1 MIPVLYEAKETNFR
15 TFGLG
20 EIADAYEV
28 RVTRE
33 RNGNYSLYIKY
44 PLDGVFA
51 SVFKEEM
58 KIKSDAGRRTKWQ
71 TFEINRVLRNSK
83 DHIEIFA
90 RHISMR
96 TQDIAL
102 KPFVNGASVGAE
114 SALEIWKENLVG
126 DDKFDVKSDILTL
139 GSFNWEVDKIG
150 NARGA
155 LGGVAGSILDVY
167 GGEYEF
173 DNRTIIL
180 HKQMGRKAPTVLEYG
195 RNIVSVEEERL
206 LDGNYTSIYPYV
218 RYTPQPKPQEEA
230 PDKPHVGE
238 QEQLE
243 EQLVTLPEF
252 ILDGQYLDLYAQ
264 RRIQMVDLSSHFND
278 DKGKKEPTAEEIRK
292 LAQKY
297 LKDNNVGAPKV
308 SIEVDYIDLSQTLD
322 YQDFR
327 VMEEVELCDIV
338 PLYYPKFGITTE
350 SEKVV
355 EIVYDVYTD
364 SNHTIKL
371 GTIGQSISKSL
382 TGGVSERINALENNQ
397 KVIVN
402 NQKQFELN
410 LPKYLLDING
420 NKVWYEKP
428 DDNIEHKIGD
438 YWFEKNG
445 KYQRTWI
452 WDGNQW
458 VKVLDTED
466 LNPNQRAFD
475 AAIAELEKAKK
486 AQEEINQRTDKELE
500 EFRETLKNLALPEEA
515 IKKITE
521 AIKVDDIPSIKQSFD
536 DLKNKINETVDDI
549 PSIKQSF
556 DDLKNKVSET
566 SETARLN
573 AEIIGT
579 DGKTRYNKNLL
590 VGDPNRTKTYDE
602 DFIEVEANDGG
613 FKRGETY
620 TISFSQTCE
629 LLKKVAITL
638 TQANNKGIKLTLT
651 PTKAKMDAQTFEV
664 TKDKQSIEV
673 YPLSYSATLS
683 GDWYKSKQVDL
694 NASEAQNLALEM
706 SYKEVADAKGATI
719 IAKQSDKPKIILDG
733 RRDR

>member
-1 MIPVLYEAKETNFR
+1 MIPVLYEAKETQFR
-15 TFGLG
+15 TLGLG

-28 RVTRE
+28 KVTRE

-44 PLDGVFA
+44 PLDGIFA
-51 SVFKEEM
+51 STFKEEM

-102 KPFVNGASVGAE
+102 KPFVNGASVVAE

-126 DDKFDVKSDILTL
+126 DDTFDVKSDILTL
-139 GSFNWEVDKIG
+139 GSFNWEVDKVG

-173 DNRTIIL
+173 DNRTIVL

-218 RYTPQPKPQEEA
+218 RYTPQAKQEA
-230 PDKPHVGE
+230 GDQQP
-238 QEQLE
+238 E

-252 ILDGQYLDLYAQ
+252 ILDGQYLNLYAQ

-278 DKGKKEPTAEEIRK
+278 DKGKKEPTVEEIRK

-397 KVIVN
+397 KVITN

-410 LPKYLLDING
+410 LPKYLNDING
-420 NKVWYEKP
+420 NRVWYEKP

-475 AAIAELEKAKK
+475 EAMAEIEKAKK
-486 AQEEINQRTDKELE
+486 AQEEINQRNDKELE

-521 AIKVDDIPSIKQSFD
+521 AIK
-536 DLKNKINETVDDI
+536 VDDI

-590 VGDPNRTKTYDE
+590 VGEPNRTKNYDQ
-602 DFIEVEANDGG
+602 DYIEVEANDGG

-638 TQANNKGIKLTLT
+638 TQTNNKGVKLVLT
-651 PTKAKMDAQTFEV
+651 PTKAKMESQTFDL
-664 TKDKQSIEV
+664 TNDKEIINV
-673 YPLSYSATLS
+673 YPFSYTAVLT
-683 GDWYKSKQVDL
+683 GPWYKSKQIDL
-694 NASEAQNLALEM
+694 NASDTQHLALGM
-706 SYKEVADAKGATI
+706 AYKEVVDSNNADLVLDWAENPDI
-719 IAKQSDKPKIILDG
+719 IFDG
-733 RRDR
+733 NGGS

>member
-1 MIPVLYEAKETNFR
+1 MIPVLYEAKETKFR

-51 SVFKEEM
+51 SVFKEEL

-102 KPFVNGASVGAE
+102 KPFVSGSSIDAE
-114 SALEIWKENLVG
+114 SALEVWRDNLVG
-126 DDKFDVKSDILTL
+126 DDTFDVKSDILTL

-230 PDKPHVGE
+230 SGKPHIGE
-238 QEQLE
+238 QEQPE

-278 DKGKKEPTAEEIRK
+278 DKKEPTVEEIRK

-297 LKDNNVGAPKV
+297 LKDNNVGAPKI

-350 SEKVV
+350 TEKVV

-382 TGGVSERINALENNQ
+382 TGGVTQRIETLENNQ
-397 KVIVN
+397 KVITN
-402 NQKQFELN
+402 NQQQFELN
-410 LPKYLLDING
+410 LPKYLNDLNG
-420 NKVWYEKP
+420 TKIWYEKP
-428 DDNIEHKIGD
+428 DDNVEHKIGD
-438 YWFEKNG
+438 FWFEKNG
-445 KYQRTWI
+445 KYQRTWV

-458 VKVLDTED
+458 VKIIDTED

-475 AAIAELEKAKK
+475 EAMAEIEKLK
-486 AQEEINQRTDKELE
+486 QHQRELDERNQKELE
-500 EFRETLKNLALPEEA
+500 EFRETLKNLSLPEEA

-521 AIKVDDIPSIKQSFD
+521 AIK
-536 DLKNKINETVDDI
+536 VDDI

-590 VGDPNRTKTYDE
+590 VGDPNRVKKIDE

-613 FKRGETY
+613 FRRGETY

-638 TQANNKGIKLTLT
+638 TQANNKGVKLVLI
-651 PTKAKMDAQTFEV
+651 PTKAKMEAQTFN
-664 TKDKQSIEV
+664 
-673 YPLSYSATLS
+673 LS
-683 GDWYKSKQVDL
+683 K
-694 NASEAQNLALEM
+694 
-706 SYKEVADAKGATI
+706 
-719 IAKQSDKPKIILDG
+719 
-733 RRDR
+733 

>member
-1 MIPVLYEAKETNFR
+1 MIPVLYEAKETRFR

-28 RVTRE
+28 KVTRE

-102 KPFVNGASVGAE
+102 KPSVSGSSVGAE

-126 DDKFDVKSDILTL
+126 DDTFDVKSDILTL
-139 GSFNWEVDKIG
+139 GSFSWEADKIG

-180 HKQMGRKAPTVLEYG
+180 RKQMGRKAPTVLEYG

-230 PDKPHVGE
+230 PGKPHVGE
-238 QEQLE
+238 HKQPE

-252 ILDGQYLDLYAQ
+252 ILDGQYLSLYAQ

-278 DKGKKEPTAEEIRK
+278 DKNKKEPTVEEIRK

-382 TGGVSERINALENNQ
+382 TGGVFERINALENNQ
-397 KVIVN
+397 KVITN

-410 LPKYLLDING
+410 LPKYLNDING
-420 NKVWYEKP
+420 KRVWYEKP

-452 WDGNQW
+452 WDGHQW

-475 AAIAELEKAKK
+475 EAMAEIEKAKK

-500 EFRETLKNLALPEEA
+500 EFRKTLKNLALPEEA
-515 IKKITE
+515 IKKITD
-521 AIKVDDIPSIKQSFD
+521 AIKVEDIPSIKQSF
-536 DLKNKINETVDDI
+536 N
-549 PSIKQSF
+549 
-556 DDLKNKVSET
+556 DLKNKVSET
-566 SETARLN
+566 SETSRLN
-573 AEIIGT
+573 AEILGNN
-579 DGKTRYNKNLL
+579 GKTRYNKNLL

-602 DFIEVEANDGG
+602 DYIEVEANDGG

-620 TISFSQTCE
+620 TISFIQTCE
-629 LLKKVAITL
+629 LLKKVAVTL
-638 TQANNKGIKLTLT
+638 TQANNKGVKLVLT
-651 PTKAKMDAQTFEV
+651 PTKAKMEPETFTL
-664 TKDKQSIEV
+664 TKDTEVINV
-673 YPLSYSATLS
+673 YPLSYTAVLT
-683 GDWYKSKQVDL
+683 GDWYKSKQIDL
-694 NASEAQNLALEM
+694 NALEGRELALDM
-706 SYKEVADAKGATI
+706 SYKDVVDGNNADLVLDWAENPDI
-719 IAKQSDKPKIILDG
+719 IFDG
-733 RRDR
+733 NGGI

>member
-1 MIPVLYEAKETNFR
+1 MIPVLYEAKETKFR

-28 RVTRE
+28 KVTRE

-102 KPFVNGASVGAE
+102 KPFVSGASVDAE
-114 SALEIWKENLVG
+114 SALGIWKENLVG

-139 GSFNWEVDKIG
+139 GSFNWEIDKIG

-180 HKQMGRKAPTVLEYG
+180 RKQMGRKAPTVLEYG

-206 LDGNYTSIYPYV
+206 LDGNYTSIYPFV
-218 RYTPQPKPQEEA
+218 RYTPQQKPQEEA
-230 PDKPHVGE
+230 SGKPHVGE
-238 QEQLE
+238 HKQPE

-252 ILDGQYLDLYAQ
+252 ILDGQYLSLYAQ

-278 DKGKKEPTAEEIRK
+278 DKNKKEPTVEEIRK

-350 SEKVV
+350 TEKVV

-371 GTIGQSISKSL
+371 GTIGQSVSKSL

-420 NKVWYEKP
+420 NRVWYEKP

-452 WDGNQW
+452 WDGKQW

-466 LNPNQRAFD
+466 LNFAQRAYD
-475 AAIAELEKAKK
+475 AAIAEFEKAKK

-500 EFRETLKNLALPEEA
+500 EFRATLKNLALPEEA
-515 IKKITE
+515 IKKITD
-521 AIKVDDIPSIKQSFD
+521 AIK
-536 DLKNKINETVDDI
+536 VDDI

-590 VGDPNRTKTYDE
+590 VGDPNRTKTYDQ
-602 DFIEVEANDGG
+602 DYIEVEANAGG
-613 FKRGETY
+613 FRRGETY

-629 LLKKVAITL
+629 PLKKVTITL
-638 TQANNKGIKLTLT
+638 TQTNNKGLKLVLT
-651 PTKAKMDAQTFEV
+651 PTKAKMEPQTFDLTEDKEV
-664 TKDKQSIEV
+664 ISV
-673 YPLSYSATLS
+673 YTLSYKGVLT
-683 GDWYKSKQVDL
+683 GDWYKSKQIDL
-694 NASEAQNLALEM
+694 TASDKQELALGM
-706 SYKEVADAKGATI
+706 TYKEVVDGNNADLVLDWAENPDI
-719 IAKQSDKPKIILDG
+719 IFDG
-733 RRDR
+733 NGGI

>member
-1 MIPVLYEAKETNFR
+1 MIPVLYEAKETKFR

-51 SVFKEEM
+51 SVFKEEL

-102 KPFVNGASVGAE
+102 KPFVSGSSIDAE
-114 SALEIWKENLVG
+114 SALEVWRDNLVG
-126 DDKFDVKSDILTL
+126 DDTFDVKSDILTL

-230 PDKPHVGE
+230 SGKPHIGE
-238 QEQLE
+238 QEQPE

-278 DKGKKEPTAEEIRK
+278 DKKEPTVEEIRK

-297 LKDNNVGAPKV
+297 LKDNNVGAPKI

-338 PLYYPKFGITTE
+338 PLYYPKLGITTE
-350 SEKVV
+350 TEKVV

-382 TGGVSERINALENNQ
+382 TGGVTQRIETLENNQ
-397 KVIVN
+397 KVITN
-402 NQKQFELN
+402 NQQQFELN
-410 LPKYLLDING
+410 LPKYLNDLNG
-420 NKVWYEKP
+420 TKIWYEKP
-428 DDNIEHKIGD
+428 DDNVEHKIGD
-438 YWFEKNG
+438 FWFEKNG
-445 KYQRTWI
+445 KYQRTWV

-458 VKVLDTED
+458 VKIIDTED

-475 AAIAELEKAKK
+475 EAMAEIEKLK
-486 AQEEINQRTDKELE
+486 QHQRELDERNQKELE
-500 EFRETLKNLALPEEA
+500 EFRETLKNLSLPEEA

-521 AIKVDDIPSIKQSFD
+521 AIK
-536 DLKNKINETVDDI
+536 VDDI

-590 VGDPNRTKTYDE
+590 VGDPNRVKKIDE

-613 FKRGETY
+613 FRRGETY

-638 TQANNKGIKLTLT
+638 TQANNKGVKLVLI
-651 PTKAKMDAQTFEV
+651 PTKAKMEAQTFEV
-664 TKDKQSIEV
+664 TKDKEVISV
-673 YPLSYSATLS
+673 YPLSYTAVLT
-683 GDWYKSKQVDL
+683 GDWYKSKQIDL
-694 NASEAQNLALEM
+694 NASEAQELALEM
-706 SYKEVADAKGATI
+706 SYKEAADAKGATI
-719 IAKQSDKPKIILDG
+719 TGQWSDSPQIILDG
-733 RRDR
+733 GN

>member
-1 MIPVLYEAKETNFR
+1 MIPVLYEAKETRFR

-20 EIADAYEV
+20 EIADAYEIK
-28 RVTRE
+28 VTRE

-102 KPFVNGASVGAE
+102 KPFVNGSSIGAE
-114 SALEIWKENLVG
+114 SALEVWKENLVG

-230 PDKPHVGE
+230 SGKPHVGE
-238 QEQLE
+238 HEQPE

-278 DKGKKEPTAEEIRK
+278 DKNKKEPTVEEIRK

-297 LKDNNVGAPKV
+297 LKDNNIGAPKV

-397 KVIVN
+397 KVITN

-410 LPKYLLDING
+410 LPKYLNDING
-420 NKVWYEKP
+420 NRVWYEKP
-428 DDNIEHKIGD
+428 DDNVEHKIGD

-452 WDGNQW
+452 WDGKQW

-466 LNPNQRAFD
+466 LNFAQRAYD
-475 AAIAELEKAKK
+475 AAIAEFEKAKK

-500 EFRETLKNLALPEEA
+500 EFRATLKNLALPEEA
-515 IKKITE
+515 IKKITD
-521 AIKVDDIPSIKQSFD
+521 AIK
-536 DLKNKINETVDDI
+536 VDDI

-566 SETARLN
+566 SETSRLN

-590 VGDPNRTKTYDE
+590 VGDPNRTKTYDQ
-602 DFIEVEANDGG
+602 DFIELEANDGG
-613 FKRGETY
+613 FKHGETY
-620 TISFSQTCE
+620 TISFRQTCE
-629 LLKKVAITL
+629 PLNKVAITL
-638 TQANNKGIKLTLT
+638 TQTNNKGLKLVLT
-651 PTKAKMDAQTFEV
+651 PTKAKMDAQTFDL
-664 TKDKQSIEV
+664 TKDKEVISV
-673 YPLSYSATLS
+673 YPLSYTAVLT

-694 NASEAQNLALEM
+694 NASEGQILALEM
-706 SYKEVADAKGATI
+706 DYKEVVDGKGADLVLDWAENPDI
-719 IAKQSDKPKIILDG
+719 IFDG
-733 RRDR
+733 NGGI

>member
-1 MIPVLYEAKETNFR
+1 MIPVLYEAKETRFR

-28 RVTRE
+28 KVTRE

-102 KPFVNGASVGAE
+102 KPFVSGASVDAE
-114 SALEIWKENLVG
+114 SALGIWKENLVG

-139 GSFNWEVDKIG
+139 GSFNWEIDKIG

-180 HKQMGRKAPTVLEYG
+180 RKQMGRKAPTVLEYG

-206 LDGNYTSIYPYV
+206 LDGNYTSIYPFV
-218 RYTPQPKPQEEA
+218 RYTPQQKPQEEA
-230 PDKPHVGE
+230 SGKPHVGE
-238 QEQLE
+238 HEQPE

-252 ILDGQYLDLYAQ
+252 IIDGQYLKLYAQ

-278 DKGKKEPTAEEIRK
+278 DKNKKEPTVEEIRK

-350 SEKVV
+350 TEKVV

-382 TGGVSERINALENNQ
+382 TGGVSERINALEKNQ

-420 NKVWYEKP
+420 NRVWYEKP

-452 WDGNQW
+452 WDGKQW

-475 AAIAELEKAKK
+475 EAIKEIEKLKQHQQELDER
-486 AQEEINQRTDKELE
+486 NQKELD

-521 AIKVDDIPSIKQSFD
+521 AIK
-536 DLKNKINETVDDI
+536 VDDI

-602 DFIEVEANDGG
+602 DYIEVEANDGG

-638 TQANNKGIKLTLT
+638 TQINNKGVKLVLT
-651 PTKAKMDAQTFEV
+651 PTKAKMEPQTFDL
-664 TKDKQSIEV
+664 TKDKEVINV
-673 YPLSYSATLS
+673 YPLSYKGVLT
-683 GDWYKSKQVDL
+683 GDWYKSKQIDL
-694 NASEAQNLALEM
+694 TASEAQILALEM
-706 SYKEVADAKGATI
+706 AYKEVVDGKNADLVLDWAENPDI
-719 IAKQSDKPKIILDG
+719 IFDG
-733 RRDR
+733 NGGI

>member
-1 MIPVLYEAKETNFR
+1 MIPVLYESKETKFR

-51 SVFKEEM
+51 PLFKEEM

-83 DHIEIFA
+83 DNIEIFA

-126 DDKFDVKSDILTL
+126 DDTFDVKSDILTL
-139 GSFNWEVDKIG
+139 GSFNWEIDKVG

-195 RNIVSVEEERL
+195 RNIVRVEEERL

-218 RYTPQPKPQEEA
+218 RYTPQSKPQEEA
-230 PDKPHVGE
+230 SGKPHVGE
-238 QEQLE
+238 QEQPE

-278 DKGKKEPTAEEIRK
+278 DKGKKEPTVEEIRK

-397 KVIVN
+397 KVITN

-410 LPKYLLDING
+410 LPKYLNDLNG
-420 NKVWYEKP
+420 NRVWYEKP

-475 AAIAELEKAKK
+475 EAMAEIEKAKK
-486 AQEEINQRTDKELE
+486 AQEEINQRTDKELD
-500 EFRETLKNLALPEEA
+500 EFRDTLKNLALPEEA
-515 IKKITE
+515 IKKITD
-521 AIKVDDIPSIKQSFD
+521 AIK
-536 DLKNKINETVDDI
+536 VDDI

-566 SETARLN
+566 SETSRLN

-590 VGDPNRTKTYDE
+590 VGDPNRTKSYDE
-602 DFIEVEANDGG
+602 EFIEVEANDGG

-651 PTKAKMDAQTFEV
+651 PTKAKMEPQTFNL
-664 TKDKQSIEV
+664 TKDKEVVSV
-673 YPLSYSATLS
+673 YPLSYRAVLT
-683 GDWYKSKQVDL
+683 GGWYKSKQIDL
-694 NASEAQNLALEM
+694 NASDTQELALEM
-706 SYKEVADAKGATI
+706 DYKEVVDGNNADLVLDWAEKPDI
-719 IAKQSDKPKIILDG
+719 IFDG
-733 RRDR
+733 NGGI

>member
-1 MIPVLYEAKETNFR
+1 
-15 TFGLG
+15 
-20 EIADAYEV
+20 
-28 RVTRE
+28 
-33 RNGNYSLYIKY
+33 
-44 PLDGVFA
+44 
-51 SVFKEEM
+51 
-58 KIKSDAGRRTKWQ
+58 
-71 TFEINRVLRNSK
+71 
-83 DHIEIFA
+83 
-90 RHISMR
+90 
-96 TQDIAL
+96 
-102 KPFVNGASVGAE
+102 
-114 SALEIWKENLVG
+114 
-126 DDKFDVKSDILTL
+126 
-139 GSFNWEVDKIG
+139 
-150 NARGA
+150 
-155 LGGVAGSILDVY
+155 AGSILDVY

-230 PDKPHVGE
+230 SGKPHIGE
-238 QEQLE
+238 QEQPE

-278 DKGKKEPTAEEIRK
+278 DKKEPTVEEIRK

-297 LKDNNVGAPKV
+297 LKDNNVGAPKI

-350 SEKVV
+350 TEKVV

-371 GTIGQSISKSL
+371 GTIDQSISKSL
-382 TGGVSERINALENNQ
+382 TGGVTQRIETLENNQ
-397 KVIVN
+397 KVITN
-402 NQKQFELN
+402 NQQQFELN
-410 LPKYLLDING
+410 LPKYLNDLNG
-420 NKVWYEKP
+420 TKIWYEKP
-428 DDNIEHKIGD
+428 DDNVEHKIGD
-438 YWFEKNG
+438 FWFEKNG
-445 KYQRTWI
+445 KYQRTWV

-458 VKVLDTED
+458 VKIIDTED

-475 AAIAELEKAKK
+475 EAMAEIEKLK
-486 AQEEINQRTDKELE
+486 QHQRELDERNQKELE
-500 EFRETLKNLALPEEA
+500 EFRETLKNLSLPEEA

-521 AIKVDDIPSIKQSFD
+521 AIK
-536 DLKNKINETVDDI
+536 VDDI

-590 VGDPNRTKTYDE
+590 VGDPNRVKKIDE

-613 FKRGETY
+613 FRRGETY

-638 TQANNKGIKLTLT
+638 TQANNKGVKLVLI
-651 PTKAKMDAQTFEV
+651 PTKAKMEAQTFNLS
-664 TKDKQSIEV
+664 KDKEVISV
-673 YPLSYSATLS
+673 YPLSYRAVLT
-683 GDWYKSKQVDL
+683 GDWYKSKQIEL
-694 NASEAQNLALEM
+694 NAAEVQNLALEM
-706 SYKEVADAKGATI
+706 SYRDVVDSNNA
-719 IAKQSDKPKIILDG
+719 SLILDWSPNPDVIFDG
-733 RRDR
+733 NGGS

>member
-1 MIPVLYEAKETNFR
+1 MIPVLYEAKETKFR

-28 RVTRE
+28 KATRE

-44 PLDGVFA
+44 PLDGAFA
-51 SVFKEEM
+51 HLFKEEM

-83 DHIEIFA
+83 EHIEIFA

-102 KPFVNGASVGAE
+102 KPFVSGSSIDAE
-114 SALEIWKENLVG
+114 SALEVWRDNLVG
-126 DDKFDVKSDILTL
+126 DDTFDVKSDILTL

-180 HKQMGRKAPTVLEYG
+180 HKQMGRKTPTVLEYG

-230 PDKPHVGE
+230 SGKPHIGE
-238 QEQLE
+238 HEKPE

-252 ILDGQYLDLYAQ
+252 IIDGQYLDLYAQ

-278 DKGKKEPTAEEIRK
+278 DKKEPTVEEIRK

-297 LKDNNVGAPKV
+297 LKDNNVGAPKI

-350 SEKVV
+350 TEKVV

-382 TGGVSERINALENNQ
+382 TGGVTQRIETLENNQ
-397 KVIVN
+397 KVITN
-402 NQKQFELN
+402 NQQQFELN
-410 LPKYLLDING
+410 LPKYLNDLNG
-420 NKVWYEKP
+420 TKIWYEKP
-428 DDNIEHKIGD
+428 DDNVEHKIGD
-438 YWFEKNG
+438 FWFEKNG
-445 KYQRTWI
+445 KYQRTWV

-458 VKVLDTED
+458 VKIIDTED

-475 AAIAELEKAKK
+475 EAMAEIEKLKQHQQQIDK
-486 AQEEINQRTDKELE
+486 RNQRELE
-500 EFRETLKNLALPEEA
+500 EFRDTLKNLALPEEA

-536 DLKNKINETVDDI
+536 DLKNK
-549 PSIKQSF
+549 
-556 DDLKNKVSET
+556 VSET

-579 DGKTRYNKNLL
+579 DG
-590 VGDPNRTKTYDE
+590 
-602 DFIEVEANDGG
+602 
-613 FKRGETY
+613 
-620 TISFSQTCE
+620 
-629 LLKKVAITL
+629 
-638 TQANNKGIKLTLT
+638 
-651 PTKAKMDAQTFEV
+651 
-664 TKDKQSIEV
+664 
-673 YPLSYSATLS
+673 
-683 GDWYKSKQVDL
+683 
-694 NASEAQNLALEM
+694 
-706 SYKEVADAKGATI
+706 
-719 IAKQSDKPKIILDG
+719 
-733 RRDR
+733 

>member
-1 MIPVLYEAKETNFR
+1 MIPVLYEAKETKFR

-51 SVFKEEM
+51 SVFKEEL

-102 KPFVNGASVGAE
+102 KPFVSGSSIDAE
-114 SALEIWKENLVG
+114 SALEVWRDNLVG
-126 DDKFDVKSDILTL
+126 DDTFDVKSDILTL

-230 PDKPHVGE
+230 SGKPHIGE
-238 QEQLE
+238 QEQPE

-278 DKGKKEPTAEEIRK
+278 DKKEPTVEEIRK

-297 LKDNNVGAPKV
+297 LKDNNVGAPKI

-338 PLYYPKFGITTE
+338 PLYYPKLGITTE
-350 SEKVV
+350 TEKVV

-382 TGGVSERINALENNQ
+382 TGGVTQRIETLENNQ
-397 KVIVN
+397 KVITN
-402 NQKQFELN
+402 NQQQFELN
-410 LPKYLLDING
+410 LPKYLNDLNG
-420 NKVWYEKP
+420 TKIWYEKP
-428 DDNIEHKIGD
+428 DDNVEHKIGD
-438 YWFEKNG
+438 LWFEKNG
-445 KYQRTWI
+445 KYQRTWV

-458 VKVLDTED
+458 VKIIDTED

-475 AAIAELEKAKK
+475 EAMAEIEKLK
-486 AQEEINQRTDKELE
+486 QHQRELDERNQKELE
-500 EFRETLKNLALPEEA
+500 EFRETLKNLSLPEEA

-521 AIKVDDIPSIKQSFD
+521 AIK
-536 DLKNKINETVDDI
+536 VDDI

-590 VGDPNRTKTYDE
+590 VGDPNRVKKIDE

-613 FKRGETY
+613 FRRGETY

-638 TQANNKGIKLTLT
+638 TQANNKGVKLVLI
-651 PTKAKMDAQTFEV
+651 PTKAKMEAQTFNLS
-664 TKDKQSIEV
+664 KDKEVISV
-673 YPLSYSATLS
+673 YPLSYRAVLT
-683 GDWYKSKQVDL
+683 GDWYKSKQIEL
-694 NASEAQNLALEM
+694 NAAEVQDLALEM
-706 SYKEVADAKGATI
+706 SYRDVVDSNNA
-719 IAKQSDKPKIILDG
+719 SLVLDWAENPDVIFDG
-733 RRDR
+733 NGGS

>member
-1 MIPVLYEAKETNFR
+1 MIPVLYEAKETKFR

-28 RVTRE
+28 KATRE

-44 PLDGVFA
+44 PLDGAFA
-51 SVFKEEM
+51 HLFKEEM

-83 DHIEIFA
+83 EHIEIFA

-102 KPFVNGASVGAE
+102 KPFVSGSSIDAE
-114 SALEIWKENLVG
+114 SALEVWRDNLVG
-126 DDKFDVKSDILTL
+126 DDTFDVKSDILTL

-180 HKQMGRKAPTVLEYG
+180 HKQMGRKTPTVLEYG

-230 PDKPHVGE
+230 SGKPHIGE
-238 QEQLE
+238 HEKPE

-252 ILDGQYLDLYAQ
+252 IIDGQYLDLYAQ

-278 DKGKKEPTAEEIRK
+278 DKKEPTVEEIRK

-297 LKDNNVGAPKV
+297 LKDNNVGAPKI

-350 SEKVV
+350 TEKVV

-382 TGGVSERINALENNQ
+382 TGGVTQRIETLENNQ
-397 KVIVN
+397 KVITN
-402 NQKQFELN
+402 NQQQFELN
-410 LPKYLLDING
+410 LPKYLNDLNG
-420 NKVWYEKP
+420 TKIWYEKP
-428 DDNIEHKIGD
+428 DDNVEHKIGD
-438 YWFEKNG
+438 FWFEKNG
-445 KYQRTWI
+445 KYQRTWV

-458 VKVLDTED
+458 VKIIDTED

-475 AAIAELEKAKK
+475 EAMAEIEKLKQHQQQIDK
-486 AQEEINQRTDKELE
+486 RNQRELE
-500 EFRETLKNLALPEEA
+500 EFRDTLKNLALPEEA

-536 DLKNKINETVDDI
+536 DLKNK
-549 PSIKQSF
+549 
-556 DDLKNKVSET
+556 VSET
-566 SETARLN
+566 SETA
-573 AEIIGT
+573 
-579 DGKTRYNKNLL
+579 
-590 VGDPNRTKTYDE
+590 
-602 DFIEVEANDGG
+602 
-613 FKRGETY
+613 
-620 TISFSQTCE
+620 
-629 LLKKVAITL
+629 
-638 TQANNKGIKLTLT
+638 
-651 PTKAKMDAQTFEV
+651 
-664 TKDKQSIEV
+664 
-673 YPLSYSATLS
+673 
-683 GDWYKSKQVDL
+683 
-694 NASEAQNLALEM
+694 
-706 SYKEVADAKGATI
+706 
-719 IAKQSDKPKIILDG
+719 
-733 RRDR
+733 

>member
-1 MIPVLYEAKETNFR
+1 MIPVLYEAKETRFR

-28 RVTRE
+28 KVTRE

-102 KPFVNGASVGAE
+102 KPFVSGASVDAE
-114 SALEIWKENLVG
+114 SALGIWKENLVG

-139 GSFNWEVDKIG
+139 GSFNWEIDKIG

-206 LDGNYTSIYPYV
+206 LDGNYTSIYPFV

-230 PDKPHVGE
+230 SGKPHVGE
-238 QEQLE
+238 HEQPE

-252 ILDGQYLDLYAQ
+252 ILDGQYLSLYAQ

-278 DKGKKEPTAEEIRK
+278 DKNKKEPTVEEIRK

-350 SEKVV
+350 TEKVV

-420 NKVWYEKP
+420 NRVWYEKP

-452 WDGNQW
+452 WDGKQW

-466 LNPNQRAFD
+466 LNFAQRAYD
-475 AAIAELEKAKK
+475 AAIAEFEKAKK

-500 EFRETLKNLALPEEA
+500 EFRATLKNLALPEEA
-515 IKKITE
+515 IKKITD
-521 AIKVDDIPSIKQSFD
+521 AIK
-536 DLKNKINETVDDI
+536 VDDI

-566 SETARLN
+566 SEESRLT

-590 VGDPNRTKTYDE
+590 VGEPNRTKTYDQ
-602 DFIEVEANDGG
+602 DYIEVEANDGG

-620 TISFSQTCE
+620 TISFRQTCE
-629 LLKKVAITL
+629 PLNKVAITL
-638 TQANNKGIKLTLT
+638 TQTNNKGLKLVLT
-651 PTKAKMDAQTFEV
+651 PTKAKMEAQTFDI
-664 TKDKQSIEV
+664 TKDKESIEV
-673 YPLSYSATLS
+673 YPLSYTGVLT
-683 GDWYKSKQVDL
+683 GDWYKSKQIDL
-694 NASEAQNLALEM
+694 NAADVQNLTLEM
-706 SYKEVADAKGATI
+706 AYKEVVDGNNADLVLDWAENPDI
-719 IAKQSDKPKIILDG
+719 IFDG
-733 RRDR
+733 NGGI

>member
-1 MIPVLYEAKETNFR
+1 MIPVLYEAKETKFR
-15 TFGLG
+15 TFGFG
-20 EIADAYEV
+20 EIGDAYEV
-28 RVTRE
+28 KVSRE

-44 PLDGVFA
+44 PLDGALA

-102 KPFVNGASVGAE
+102 KPFVSGSSVDAE
-114 SALEIWKENLVG
+114 SALEIWQENLVG
-126 DDKFDVKSDILTL
+126 DDKFDIKSDILTL
-139 GSFNWEVDKIG
+139 GSFEWEIDKIG

-155 LGGVAGSILDVY
+155 LGGVSGSILDVY

-206 LDGNYTSIYPYV
+206 LDGNYTSIYPFV
-218 RYTPQPKPQEEA
+218 RYTPQPKPQDESL
-230 PDKPHVGE
+230 GS
-238 QEQLE
+238 QEQPE

-252 ILDGQYLDLYAQ
+252 IVDGAYVDLYSQ
-264 RRIQMVDLSSHFND
+264 RRIQLVDLSSHFTD
-278 DKGKKEPTAEEIRK
+278 DKNKKEPTTEEIRK

-297 LKDNNVGAPKV
+297 VKDNNVGAPKV

-350 SEKVV
+350 TEKVV

-371 GTIGQSISKSL
+371 GTVGQSISKSL
-382 TGGVSERINALENNQ
+382 TGGMSERINALENSQ
-397 KVIVN
+397 KIIAN
-402 NQKQFELN
+402 NQKEFELN
-410 LPKYLLDING
+410 LPKYLNDIDG
-420 NKVWYEKP
+420 NKVWFEKP
-428 DDNIEHKIGD
+428 DDDIEHKIGET
-438 YWFEKNG
+438 WFEKNG
-445 KYQRTWI
+445 KYQRIWV

-466 LNPNQRAFD
+466 LNFSQRAFD
-475 AAIAELEKAKK
+475 EALKEIEKIK
-486 AQEEINQRTDKELE
+486 EEQQKIDERTQKELD
-500 EFRETLKNLALPEEA
+500 EFRESLKNLALPEGA

-521 AIKVDDIPSIKQSFD
+521 AIKIDSIPDIKQAFD
-536 DLKNKINETVDDI
+536 EIKDTV
-549 PSIKQSF
+549 S
-556 DDLKNKVSET
+556 
-566 SETARLN
+566 
-573 AEIIGT
+573 
-579 DGKTRYNKNLL
+579 
-590 VGDPNRTKTYDE
+590 
-602 DFIEVEANDGG
+602 
-613 FKRGETY
+613 
-620 TISFSQTCE
+620 
-629 LLKKVAITL
+629 
-638 TQANNKGIKLTLT
+638 
-651 PTKAKMDAQTFEV
+651 
-664 TKDKQSIEV
+664 
-673 YPLSYSATLS
+673 
-683 GDWYKSKQVDL
+683 
-694 NASEAQNLALEM
+694 
-706 SYKEVADAKGATI
+706 
-719 IAKQSDKPKIILDG
+719 
-733 RRDR
+733 

>member
-1 MIPVLYEAKETNFR
+1 MIPVLYEAKETKFR
-15 TFGLG
+15 SFGLG
-20 EIADAYEV
+20 EIADAYEI

-102 KPFVNGASVGAE
+102 KSFVNGASVGAE

-126 DDKFDVKSDILTL
+126 DDTFDVKSDILTL
-139 GSFNWEVDKIG
+139 GSFNWEADKIG

-155 LGGVAGSILDVY
+155 LKSA
-167 GGEYEF
+167 
-173 DNRTIIL
+173 
-180 HKQMGRKAPTVLEYG
+180 G

-206 LDGNYTSIYPYV
+206 LDGNYTSIYPFV

-230 PDKPHVGE
+230 SGKPHVGE
-238 QEQLE
+238 HEQPE

-252 ILDGQYLDLYAQ
+252 ILDGQYLSLYAQ

-278 DKGKKEPTAEEIRK
+278 DKNKKEPTVEEIRK

-382 TGGVSERINALENNQ
+382 TGGVFERINALENNQ
-397 KVIVN
+397 KVITN

-410 LPKYLLDING
+410 LPKYLNDING
-420 NKVWYEKP
+420 NRVWYEKP

-452 WDGNQW
+452 WDGNRW

-475 AAIAELEKAKK
+475 EAMAEIEKAKK

-500 EFRETLKNLALPEEA
+500 EFRATLKNLALPEEA

-536 DLKNKINETVDDI
+536 DLKNK
-549 PSIKQSF
+549 
-556 DDLKNKVSET
+556 VSET
-566 SETARLN
+566 SETSRLN
-573 AEIIGT
+573 AEILGNN
-579 DGKTRYNKNLL
+579 GKTRYNKNLL
-590 VGDPNRTKTYDE
+590 VGDPNRVKKIDE
-602 DFIEVEANDGG
+602 DYIEVEANDGG

-629 LLKKVAITL
+629 LLKKVAVTL
-638 TQANNKGIKLTLT
+638 TQANNKGVKLVLT
-651 PTKAKMDAQTFEV
+651 PTKAKMAPQTFDL
-664 TKDKQSIEV
+664 TKDKEVINV

-683 GDWYKSKQVDL
+683 GTWYKSKQIDL
-694 NASEAQNLALEM
+694 NASEAQELALDM
-706 SYKEVADAKGATI
+706 SYKDVVDGKGATI
-719 IAKQSDKPKIILDG
+719 IGKQSDKPKIILDG

>member
-1 MIPVLYEAKETNFR
+1 MIPVLYESKETKFR

-51 SVFKEEM
+51 PLFKEEM

-83 DHIEIFA
+83 DNIEIFA

-126 DDKFDVKSDILTL
+126 DDTFDVKSDILTL
-139 GSFNWEVDKIG
+139 GSFNWEIDKVG

-195 RNIVSVEEERL
+195 RNIVRVEEERL

-218 RYTPQPKPQEEA
+218 RYTPQSKPQEEA
-230 PDKPHVGE
+230 SGKPHVGE
-238 QEQLE
+238 QEQPE

-278 DKGKKEPTAEEIRK
+278 DKGKKEPTVEEIRK

-397 KVIVN
+397 KVITN

-410 LPKYLLDING
+410 LPKYLNDLNG
-420 NKVWYEKP
+420 NRVWYEKP

-475 AAIAELEKAKK
+475 EAMAEIEKAKK
-486 AQEEINQRTDKELE
+486 AQEEINQRTDKELD
-500 EFRETLKNLALPEEA
+500 EFRDTLKNLALPEEA

-521 AIKVDDIPSIKQSFD
+521 AIK
-536 DLKNKINETVDDI
+536 VDDI

-620 TISFSQTCE
+620 TISFSQTCD

-638 TQANNKGIKLTLT
+638 TQANNKGIKLVLT
-651 PTKAKMDAQTFEV
+651 PTKAKMEPQTFNLI
-664 TKDKQSIEV
+664 KDKEVISV
-673 YPLSYSATLS
+673 YPFSYTAVLT

-694 NASEAQNLALEM
+694 SASEVQNLALEM
-706 SYKEVADAKGATI
+706 AYRDVADARGATI
-719 IAKQSDKPKIILDG
+719 TAKQSSNPKIILDG

>member
-1 MIPVLYEAKETNFR
+1 MIPVLYEAKETKFR

-51 SVFKEEM
+51 SVFKEEL

-102 KPFVNGASVGAE
+102 KPFVSGSSIDAE
-114 SALEIWKENLVG
+114 SALEVWRDNLVG
-126 DDKFDVKSDILTL
+126 DDTFDVKSDILTL
-139 GSFNWEVDKIG
+139 GSFSWEVDKIG

-230 PDKPHVGE
+230 SGKPHVGE
-238 QEQLE
+238 QEQPE

-252 ILDGQYLDLYAQ
+252 IIDGQYLDLYAQ
-264 RRIQMVDLSSHFND
+264 RRIQMVDLSGHFND
-278 DKGKKEPTAEEIRK
+278 DKGKKEPTVEEIRK

-355 EIVYDVYTD
+355 EIIYDVYTD

-382 TGGVSERINALENNQ
+382 TGGVTQRIETLENNQ
-397 KVIVN
+397 KVITN
-402 NQKQFELN
+402 NQQQFELN
-410 LPKYLLDING
+410 LPKYLNDLNG
-420 NKVWYEKP
+420 TKIWYEKP
-428 DDNIEHKIGD
+428 DDNVEHKIGD
-438 YWFEKNG
+438 FWFEKNG
-445 KYQRTWI
+445 KYQRTWV

-458 VKVLDTED
+458 VKIIDTED
-466 LNPNQRAFD
+466 LNPNQRVFD
-475 AAIAELEKAKK
+475 EAMAEIEKLKQHQQQIDK
-486 AQEEINQRTDKELE
+486 RNQRELE
-500 EFRETLKNLALPEEA
+500 EFRDTLKNLALPEEA

-521 AIKVDDIPSIKQSFD
+521 AIK
-536 DLKNKINETVDDI
+536 VDDI

-590 VGDPNRTKTYDE
+590 VGDPSRTQSYDE
-602 DFIEVEANDGG
+602 DFIEIEANDGG

-638 TQANNKGIKLTLT
+638 TQPHNKGLKLVLT
-651 PTKAKMDAQTFEV
+651 PTKAKMEAQTFDL
-664 TKDKQSIEV
+664 TKDKEVISV
-673 YPLSYSATLS
+673 YPLSYRAALT
-683 GDWYKSKQVDL
+683 GDWYKSKQMDL
-694 NASEAQNLALEM
+694 NAAEVQDLALEM
-706 SYKEVADAKGATI
+706 SYRDVVDSNNA
-719 IAKQSDKPKIILDG
+719 SLVLDWAENPDVIFDG
-733 RRDR
+733 NGGS

>member
-1 MIPVLYEAKETNFR
+1 MIPVLYEAKETKFR

-28 RVTRE
+28 KATRE

-102 KPFVNGASVGAE
+102 KPSVSGSSVGAE

-126 DDKFDVKSDILTL
+126 DDTFDVKSDILTL
-139 GSFNWEVDKIG
+139 GSFSWEADKIG

-180 HKQMGRKAPTVLEYG
+180 RKQMGRKAPTVLEYG

-218 RYTPQPKPQEEA
+218 RYTPQPKLQEEA
-230 PDKPHVGE
+230 PGKPHVGE
-238 QEQLE
+238 HKQPE

-252 ILDGQYLDLYAQ
+252 ILDGQYLSLYAQ

-278 DKGKKEPTAEEIRK
+278 DKNKKEPTIEEIRK

-397 KVIVN
+397 KVITN

-410 LPKYLLDING
+410 LPKYLNDI
-420 NKVWYEKP
+420 KRVWYEKP

-475 AAIAELEKAKK
+475 EAMAEIEKAKK

-500 EFRETLKNLALPEEA
+500 EFRATLKNLALPEEA

-536 DLKNKINETVDDI
+536 DLKNR
-549 PSIKQSF
+549 
-556 DDLKNKVSET
+556 VSET
-566 SETARLN
+566 SEESRLT
-573 AEIIGT
+573 AEILGNN
-579 DGKTRYNKNLL
+579 GKTRYNKNLL
-590 VGDPNRTKTYDE
+590 VGDPNRVKTYDQ
-602 DFIEVEANDGG
+602 DYIEVEANDGG

-638 TQANNKGIKLTLT
+638 TQINNKGVKLVLT
-651 PTKAKMDAQTFEV
+651 PTKAKMESQTFDL
-664 TKDKQSIEV
+664 TKDKEAISV
-673 YPLSYSATLS
+673 YPFSYTVLVTS
-683 GDWYKSKQVDL
+683 DWYKSKQIDL
-694 NASEAQNLALEM
+694 NASEVKELALEM
-706 SYKEVADAKGATI
+706 AYKEIADAKGATI
-719 IAKQSDKPKIILDG
+719 TGAWSDSPQIILDG
-733 RRDR
+733 GKK

>member
-1 MIPVLYEAKETNFR
+1 MIPVLYEAKETKFR

-28 RVTRE
+28 KVTRE

-51 SVFKEEM
+51 SVFKEEL

-102 KPFVNGASVGAE
+102 KPFVSRSGIDAE
-114 SALEIWKENLVG
+114 SALEVWRDNLVG
-126 DDKFDVKSDILTL
+126 DDTFDVKSDILTL
-139 GSFNWEVDKIG
+139 GSFNWEVDRIG

-180 HKQMGRKAPTVLEYG
+180 HKQMGRKTPTVLEYG

-230 PDKPHVGE
+230 SGKPHIGE
-238 QEQLE
+238 HEKPE

-252 ILDGQYLDLYAQ
+252 IIDGQYLDLYAQ

-278 DKGKKEPTAEEIRK
+278 DKKEPTVEEIRK

-297 LKDNNVGAPKV
+297 LKDNNVGAPKI

-350 SEKVV
+350 TEKVV

-382 TGGVSERINALENNQ
+382 TGGVTQRIETLENNQ
-397 KVIVN
+397 KVITN
-402 NQKQFELN
+402 NQQQFELN
-410 LPKYLLDING
+410 LPKYLNDLNG
-420 NKVWYEKP
+420 TKIWYEKP
-428 DDNIEHKIGD
+428 DDNVEHKIGD
-438 YWFEKNG
+438 FWFEKNG
-445 KYQRTWI
+445 KYQRTWV

-458 VKVLDTED
+458 VKIIDTED

-475 AAIAELEKAKK
+475 EAMAEIEKLKQHQQQIDK
-486 AQEEINQRTDKELE
+486 RNQRELE
-500 EFRETLKNLALPEEA
+500 EFRDTLKNLALPEEA

-521 AIKVDDIPSIKQSFD
+521 AIKVDDIPSLKQSFD
-536 DLKNKINETVDDI
+536 ELKNEV
-549 PSIKQSF
+549 S
-556 DDLKNKVSET
+556 KNSEK
-566 SETARLN
+566 SRLN

-579 DGKTRYNKNLL
+579 NGKTRYNKNLL
-590 VGDPNRTKTYDE
+590 VGDPNRTKTYDQ
-602 DFIEVEANDGG
+602 DFVELEANDGG
-613 FKRGETY
+613 FRRGETY
-620 TISFSQTCE
+620 TISFSQTCD

-638 TQANNKGIKLTLT
+638 TQANNKGIKLVLT
-651 PTKAKMDAQTFEV
+651 PTKAKMEAQTFNLS
-664 TKDKQSIEV
+664 KDKEVISV
-673 YPLSYSATLS
+673 YPLSYRAVLT
-683 GDWYKSKQVDL
+683 GDWYKSKQMDL
-694 NASEAQNLALEM
+694 NAAEVQNLALEM
-706 SYKEVADAKGATI
+706 AYRDVVDSNNASLV
-719 IAKQSDKPKIILDG
+719 LDWAENPDVIFDG
-733 RRDR
+733 NGGS

>member
-1 MIPVLYEAKETNFR
+1 MIPVLYDAKETEFR

-28 RVTRE
+28 KVTRE

-51 SVFKEEM
+51 SVFKEEL

-102 KPFVNGASVGAE
+102 KPFVNGSSIDAE

-126 DDKFDVKSDILTL
+126 DDTFDVKSDILTL
-139 GSFNWEVDKIG
+139 GSFSWEVDKIG

-230 PDKPHVGE
+230 SGKPHIGE
-238 QEQLE
+238 QEQPE
-243 EQLVTLPEF
+243 AQLVTLPEF

-278 DKGKKEPTAEEIRK
+278 DKKEPTVEEIRK

-350 SEKVV
+350 TEKVV

-382 TGGVSERINALENNQ
+382 TGGVTQRIETLENNQ
-397 KVIVN
+397 KIITN
-402 NQKQFELN
+402 NQQRFELN
-410 LPKYLLDING
+410 LPKYLNDLNG
-420 NKVWYEKP
+420 NRVWNKKP
-428 DDNIEHKIGD
+428 DDNVEHKIGD
-438 YWFEKNG
+438 FWFEKNG
-445 KYQRTWI
+445 KYQRTWV

-458 VKVLDTED
+458 VKIIDTED

-475 AAIAELEKAKK
+475 EAMAEIEKLK
-486 AQEEINQRTDKELE
+486 QHQRELDERNQKELD
-500 EFRETLKNLALPEEA
+500 EFRETLKNLSLPEEA

-521 AIKVDDIPSIKQSFD
+521 AIK
-536 DLKNKINETVDDI
+536 VDDI

-590 VGDPNRTKTYDE
+590 VGDPNRVKNYDE

-651 PTKAKMDAQTFEV
+651 PTKAKMESQTFDL
-664 TKDKQSIEV
+664 TKDKEVISV
-673 YPLSYSATLS
+673 YPLSYTAVLT

-694 NASEAQNLALEM
+694 NASEVQNMALEM
-706 SYKEVADAKGATI
+706 SYKEVVDGNSADLVLNWAENPDI
-719 IAKQSDKPKIILDG
+719 IFDG
-733 RRDR
+733 NGGI

>member
-1 MIPVLYEAKETNFR
+1 MIPVLYEAKETKFR

-102 KPFVNGASVGAE
+102 KPFVSGASVGAE

-126 DDKFDVKSDILTL
+126 DDTFDVKSDILTL

-230 PDKPHVGE
+230 SGKPHVGE
-238 QEQLE
+238 QEQPE

-397 KVIVN
+397 KVITN
-402 NQKQFELN
+402 SQKQFELN
-410 LPKYLLDING
+410 LPKYLNDLNG
-420 NKVWYEKP
+420 NRVWYEKP

-475 AAIAELEKAKK
+475 EAMAELEKAKK

-590 VGDPNRTKTYDE
+590 VGDPNRIKTYDQ
-602 DFIEVEANDGG
+602 DYIEVEANDGG
-613 FKRGETY
+613 FRRGKTY

-638 TQANNKGIKLTLT
+638 TQPHNKGIKLVLK

-664 TKDKQSIEV
+664 TRDKQSIEV
-673 YPLSYSATLS
+673 YPLSYTTVLS
-683 GDWYKSKQVDL
+683 GDGYKSKQVDL
-694 NASEAQNLALEM
+694 NASDKQNLALEM

-719 IAKQSDKPKIILDG
+719 IGKQSDKPKIILDG

>member
-1 MIPVLYEAKETNFR
+1 MIPVLYEAKETKFR

-51 SVFKEEM
+51 SVFKEEL

-102 KPFVNGASVGAE
+102 KPFVSGSSIDAE
-114 SALEIWKENLVG
+114 SALEVWRDNLVG
-126 DDKFDVKSDILTL
+126 DDTFDVKSDILTL

-230 PDKPHVGE
+230 SGKPHIGE
-238 QEQLE
+238 QEQPE

-278 DKGKKEPTAEEIRK
+278 DKKEPTVEEIRK

-297 LKDNNVGAPKV
+297 LKDNNVGAPKI

-350 SEKVV
+350 TEKVV

-382 TGGVSERINALENNQ
+382 TGGVTQRIETLENNQ
-397 KVIVN
+397 KVITN
-402 NQKQFELN
+402 NQQQFELN
-410 LPKYLLDING
+410 LPKYLNDLNG
-420 NKVWYEKP
+420 TKIWYEKP
-428 DDNIEHKIGD
+428 DDNVEHKIGD
-438 YWFEKNG
+438 FWFEKNG
-445 KYQRTWI
+445 KYQRTWV

-458 VKVLDTED
+458 VKIIDTED
-466 LNPNQRAFD
+466 LNPNQRVFD
-475 AAIAELEKAKK
+475 EAMAEIEKLKQHQQQIDK
-486 AQEEINQRTDKELE
+486 RNQRELE
-500 EFRETLKNLALPEEA
+500 EFRDTLKNLALPEEA

-521 AIKVDDIPSIKQSFD
+521 AIK
-536 DLKNKINETVDDI
+536 VDDI

-590 VGDPNRTKTYDE
+590 VGDPNRTKTYDQ
-602 DFIEVEANDGG
+602 DYIELEANDGG
-613 FKRGETY
+613 FRRGETY

-638 TQANNKGIKLTLT
+638 TQANNKGVKLVLT
-651 PTKAKMDAQTFEV
+651 PTKAKMEAQTFNLS
-664 TKDKQSIEV
+664 KDKEVISV
-673 YPLSYSATLS
+673 YPLSYRAALT

-694 NASEAQNLALEM
+694 NAAEVQNLALEM
-706 SYKEVADAKGATI
+706 AYRDVVDSNNASLV
-719 IAKQSDKPKIILDG
+719 LDWSENPDVIFDG
-733 RRDR
+733 NGGS

>member
-1 MIPVLYEAKETNFR
+1 MIPVLYEAKETKFR

-230 PDKPHVGE
+230 SGKPHVGE
-238 QEQLE
+238 QEQPE

-252 ILDGQYLDLYAQ
+252 IIDGQYLDLYAQ
-264 RRIQMVDLSSHFND
+264 RRIQMVDLSGHFND
-278 DKGKKEPTAEEIRK
+278 DKGKKEPTVEEIRK

-397 KVIVN
+397 KVITN
-402 NQKQFELN
+402 SQKQFELN
-410 LPKYLLDING
+410 LPKYLNDLNG
-420 NKVWYEKP
+420 NRVWYEKP

-536 DLKNKINETVDDI
+536 DLKNK
-549 PSIKQSF
+549 
-556 DDLKNKVSET
+556 VSET

-590 VGDPNRTKTYDE
+590 VGEPNRTKTYDQ
-602 DFIEVEANDGG
+602 DFVELEANDGG
-613 FKRGETY
+613 FRRGETY

-638 TQANNKGIKLTLT
+638 TQPHNKGLKLVLT
-651 PTKAKMDAQTFEV
+651 PTKAKMEAQTFNLS
-664 TKDKQSIEV
+664 KDKEVISV
-673 YPLSYSATLS
+673 YPLSYRAILT

-694 NASEAQNLALEM
+694 NASDTQELALEM
-706 SYKEVADAKGATI
+706 AYKEVVDGNNATTTG
-719 IAKQSDKPKIILDG
+719 QWSDSPQIILDG
-733 RRDR
+733 GKK

>member
-1 MIPVLYEAKETNFR
+1 
-15 TFGLG
+15 
-20 EIADAYEV
+20 
-28 RVTRE
+28 E

-51 SVFKEEM
+51 SVFKEEL

-102 KPFVNGASVGAE
+102 KPFVSGSSIDAE
-114 SALEIWKENLVG
+114 SALEVWRDNLVG
-126 DDKFDVKSDILTL
+126 DDTFDVKSDILTL

-218 RYTPQPKPQEEA
+218 RYTPEEA
-230 PDKPHVGE
+230 SGKPHIGE
-238 QEQLE
+238 QEQPE

-278 DKGKKEPTAEEIRK
+278 DKKEPTVEEIRK

-297 LKDNNVGAPKV
+297 LKDNNVGAPKI

-350 SEKVV
+350 TEKVV

-382 TGGVSERINALENNQ
+382 TGGVTQRIETLENNQ
-397 KVIVN
+397 KVITN
-402 NQKQFELN
+402 NQQQFELN
-410 LPKYLLDING
+410 LPKYLNDLNG
-420 NKVWYEKP
+420 TKIWYEKP
-428 DDNIEHKIGD
+428 DDNVEHKIGD
-438 YWFEKNG
+438 FWFEKNG
-445 KYQRTWI
+445 KYQRTWV

-458 VKVLDTED
+458 VKIIDTED

-475 AAIAELEKAKK
+475 EAMAEIEKLKQHQQQIDK
-486 AQEEINQRTDKELE
+486 RNQR
-500 EFRETLKNLALPEEA
+500 
-515 IKKITE
+515 
-521 AIKVDDIPSIKQSFD
+521 
-536 DLKNKINETVDDI
+536 
-549 PSIKQSF
+549 
-556 DDLKNKVSET
+556 
-566 SETARLN
+566 
-573 AEIIGT
+573 
-579 DGKTRYNKNLL
+579 
-590 VGDPNRTKTYDE
+590 
-602 DFIEVEANDGG
+602 
-613 FKRGETY
+613 
-620 TISFSQTCE
+620 
-629 LLKKVAITL
+629 
-638 TQANNKGIKLTLT
+638 
-651 PTKAKMDAQTFEV
+651 
-664 TKDKQSIEV
+664 
-673 YPLSYSATLS
+673 
-683 GDWYKSKQVDL
+683 
-694 NASEAQNLALEM
+694 
-706 SYKEVADAKGATI
+706 
-719 IAKQSDKPKIILDG
+719 
-733 RRDR
+733 

>member
-1 MIPVLYEAKETNFR
+1 MIPVLYEAKETKFR

-51 SVFKEEM
+51 SVFKEEL

-102 KPFVNGASVGAE
+102 KPFVSGSSIDAE
-114 SALEIWKENLVG
+114 SALEVWRDNLVG
-126 DDKFDVKSDILTL
+126 DDTFDVKSDILTL

-230 PDKPHVGE
+230 SGKPHIGE
-238 QEQLE
+238 QEQPE

-278 DKGKKEPTAEEIRK
+278 DKKEPTVEEIRK

-297 LKDNNVGAPKV
+297 LKDNNVGAPKI

-350 SEKVV
+350 TEKVV

-382 TGGVSERINALENNQ
+382 TGGVTQRIETLENNQ
-397 KVIVN
+397 KVITN
-402 NQKQFELN
+402 NQQQFELN
-410 LPKYLLDING
+410 LPKYLNDLNG
-420 NKVWYEKP
+420 TKIWYEKP
-428 DDNIEHKIGD
+428 DDNVEHKIGD
-438 YWFEKNG
+438 FWFEKNG
-445 KYQRTWI
+445 KYQRTWV

-458 VKVLDTED
+458 VKIIDTED

-475 AAIAELEKAKK
+475 EAMAEIEKLK
-486 AQEEINQRTDKELE
+486 QHQRELDERNQKELE
-500 EFRETLKNLALPEEA
+500 EFRETLKNLSLPEEA

-521 AIKVDDIPSIKQSFD
+521 AIK
-536 DLKNKINETVDDI
+536 VDDI

-590 VGDPNRTKTYDE
+590 VGDPNRVKKIDE

-613 FKRGETY
+613 FRRGETY

-638 TQANNKGIKLTLT
+638 TQANNKGVKLVLI
-651 PTKAKMDAQTFEV
+651 PTKAKMEAQTFNLS
-664 TKDKQSIEV
+664 KDKEVISV
-673 YPLSYSATLS
+673 YPLSYRAVLT
-683 GDWYKSKQVDL
+683 GDWYKSKQIEL
-694 NASEAQNLALEM
+694 NAAEVQNLALEM
-706 SYKEVADAKGATI
+706 SYRDVVDSNNA
-719 IAKQSDKPKIILDG
+719 SLILDWSPNPDVIFDG
-733 RRDR
+733 NGGS

>member
-1 MIPVLYEAKETNFR
+1 MIPVLYEAKETKFR

-28 RVTRE
+28 KVTRE

-44 PLDGVFA
+44 PLDGIFA
-51 SVFKEEM
+51 STFKEEM

-126 DDKFDVKSDILTL
+126 DDTFDVKSDILTL
-139 GSFNWEVDKIG
+139 GSFNWEVDKVG

-230 PDKPHVGE
+230 SGKPHVGE
-238 QEQLE
+238 HEQPE

-278 DKGKKEPTAEEIRK
+278 DKNKKEPTVEEIRK

-350 SEKVV
+350 TEKVV

-420 NKVWYEKP
+420 NRVWYEKP

-452 WDGNQW
+452 WDGKQW

-466 LNPNQRAFD
+466 LNFAQRAYD
-475 AAIAELEKAKK
+475 AAIAEFEKAKK

-500 EFRETLKNLALPEEA
+500 EFRATLKNLALPEEA
-515 IKKITE
+515 IKKITD
-521 AIKVDDIPSIKQSFD
+521 AIKV
-536 DLKNKINETVDDI
+536 EDI

-590 VGDPNRTKTYDE
+590 VGDPNRTKSYDQ
-602 DFIEVEANDGG
+602 DYIEVEANAGG
-613 FKRGETY
+613 FRRGETY

-629 LLKKVAITL
+629 PLKKVTITL
-638 TQANNKGIKLTLT
+638 IQANNKGLKLVLT
-651 PTKAKMDAQTFEV
+651 PTKAKMDAQIFDL
-664 TKDKQSIEV
+664 TKDKEVINV
-673 YPLSYSATLS
+673 YPLSYTAVLT
-683 GDWYKSKQVDL
+683 GDWYKSKQIDL
-694 NASEAQNLALEM
+694 NALDTQSLALGM
-706 SYKEVADAKGATI
+706 AYRDVVDGNNAAITG
-719 IAKQSDKPKIILDG
+719 QWSDSPQIILDG
-733 RRDR
+733 GNQ

>member
-1 MIPVLYEAKETNFR
+1 MIPVLYEAKETKFR

-28 RVTRE
+28 KATRE

-44 PLDGVFA
+44 PLDGAFA
-51 SVFKEEM
+51 HLFKEEM

-83 DHIEIFA
+83 EHIEIFA

-102 KPFVNGASVGAE
+102 KPFVSGSSIDAE
-114 SALEIWKENLVG
+114 SALEVWRDNLVG
-126 DDKFDVKSDILTL
+126 DDTFDVKSDILTL

-180 HKQMGRKAPTVLEYG
+180 HKQMGRKTPTVLEYG

-230 PDKPHVGE
+230 SGKPHIGE
-238 QEQLE
+238 HEKPE

-252 ILDGQYLDLYAQ
+252 IIDGQYLDLYAQ

-278 DKGKKEPTAEEIRK
+278 DKKEPTVEEIRK

-297 LKDNNVGAPKV
+297 LKDNNVGAPKI

-350 SEKVV
+350 TEKVV

-382 TGGVSERINALENNQ
+382 TGGVTQRIETLENNQ
-397 KVIVN
+397 KVITN
-402 NQKQFELN
+402 NQQQFELN
-410 LPKYLLDING
+410 LPKYLNDLNG
-420 NKVWYEKP
+420 TKIWYEKP
-428 DDNIEHKIGD
+428 DDNVEHKIGD
-438 YWFEKNG
+438 FWFEKNG
-445 KYQRTWI
+445 KYQRTWV

-458 VKVLDTED
+458 VKIIDTED

-475 AAIAELEKAKK
+475 EAMAEIEKLKQHQQQIDK
-486 AQEEINQRTDKELE
+486 RNQRELE
-500 EFRETLKNLALPEEA
+500 EFRDTLKNLALPEEA

-521 AIKVDDIPSIKQSFD
+521 AIK
-536 DLKNKINETVDDI
+536 VDDI

-590 VGDPNRTKTYDE
+590 VGDPNRTKTYDQ
-602 DFIEVEANDGG
+602 DYIE
-613 FKRGETY
+613 
-620 TISFSQTCE
+620 
-629 LLKKVAITL
+629 L
-638 TQANNKGIKLTLT
+638 
-651 PTKAKMDAQTFEV
+651 
-664 TKDKQSIEV
+664 
-673 YPLSYSATLS
+673 
-683 GDWYKSKQVDL
+683 
-694 NASEAQNLALEM
+694 
-706 SYKEVADAKGATI
+706 
-719 IAKQSDKPKIILDG
+719 
-733 RRDR
+733 

>member
-1 MIPVLYEAKETNFR
+1 MIPVLYEAKETKFR

-28 RVTRE
+28 KATRE

-44 PLDGVFA
+44 PLDGAFA
-51 SVFKEEM
+51 HLFKEEM

-83 DHIEIFA
+83 EHIEIFA

-102 KPFVNGASVGAE
+102 KPFVSGSSIDAE
-114 SALEIWKENLVG
+114 SALEVWRDNLVG
-126 DDKFDVKSDILTL
+126 DDTFDVKSDILTL

-180 HKQMGRKAPTVLEYG
+180 HKQMGRKTPTVLEYG

-230 PDKPHVGE
+230 SGKPHIGE
-238 QEQLE
+238 HEKPE

-252 ILDGQYLDLYAQ
+252 IIDGQYLDLYAQ

-278 DKGKKEPTAEEIRK
+278 DKKEPTVEEIRK

-297 LKDNNVGAPKV
+297 LKDNNVGAPKI

-350 SEKVV
+350 TEKVV

-382 TGGVSERINALENNQ
+382 TGGVTQRIETLENNQ
-397 KVIVN
+397 KVITN
-402 NQKQFELN
+402 NQQQFELN
-410 LPKYLLDING
+410 LPKYLNDLNG
-420 NKVWYEKP
+420 TKIWYEKP
-428 DDNIEHKIGD
+428 DDNVEHKIGD
-438 YWFEKNG
+438 FWFEKNG
-445 KYQRTWI
+445 KYQRTWV

-458 VKVLDTED
+458 VKIIDTED

-475 AAIAELEKAKK
+475 EAMAEIEKLK
-486 AQEEINQRTDKELE
+486 QHQRELDERNQKELE
-500 EFRETLKNLALPEEA
+500 EFRDTLKNLSLPEEA

-521 AIKVDDIPSIKQSFD
+521 AIK
-536 DLKNKINETVDDI
+536 VDDI

-590 VGDPNRTKTYDE
+590 VGDPNRTKTYDQ
-602 DFIEVEANDGG
+602 DYIELEANDGG
-613 FKRGETY
+613 FRRGETY

-638 TQANNKGIKLTLT
+638 TQANNKGVKLVLT
-651 PTKAKMDAQTFEV
+651 PTKAKMEAQTFNLS
-664 TKDKQSIEV
+664 KDKEVISV
-673 YPLSYSATLS
+673 YPLSYRAALT

-694 NASEAQNLALEM
+694 NAAEVQNLALEM
-706 SYKEVADAKGATI
+706 AYRDVVDSNNASLV
-719 IAKQSDKPKIILDG
+719 LDWSENPDVIFDG
-733 RRDR
+733 NGGS

>member
-1 MIPVLYEAKETNFR
+1 MIPVLYEAKETKFR

-28 RVTRE
+28 KATRE

-114 SALEIWKENLVG
+114 SALEIWKKNLVG

-139 GSFNWEVDKIG
+139 GSFSWEADKIG

-180 HKQMGRKAPTVLEYG
+180 RKQMGRKAPTVLEYG

-230 PDKPHVGE
+230 PGKPHVGE
-238 QEQLE
+238 HKQPE

-252 ILDGQYLDLYAQ
+252 ILDGQYLSLYAQ

-278 DKGKKEPTAEEIRK
+278 DKNKKEPTVEEIRK

-397 KVIVN
+397 KVITN

-410 LPKYLLDING
+410 LPKYLNDING
-420 NKVWYEKP
+420 KRVWYEKP

-475 AAIAELEKAKK
+475 EAMAEIEKAKK

-500 EFRETLKNLALPEEA
+500 EFRATLKNLALPEEA

-521 AIKVDDIPSIKQSFD
+521 AIKVDDI
-536 DLKNKINETVDDI
+536 
-549 PSIKQSF
+549 
-556 DDLKNKVSET
+556 KNKVSET
-566 SETARLN
+566 SETSRLN
-573 AEIIGT
+573 AEILGNN
-579 DGKTRYNKNLL
+579 GKTRYNKNLL

-602 DFIEVEANDGG
+602 DYIEVEANDGG

-629 LLKKVAITL
+629 LLQKVAITL
-638 TQANNKGIKLTLT
+638 TQANNKGVKLVLT
-651 PTKAKMDAQTFEV
+651 PTKAKTDAQTFEV

-673 YPLSYSATLS
+673 YPLSYTGVLT
-683 GDWYKSKQVDL
+683 GDWYKPKQIDL
-694 NASEAQNLALEM
+694 NASDTQELALEM
-706 SYKEVADAKGATI
+706 AYKEVVDGKDAAITGI
-719 IAKQSDKPKIILDG
+719 WSDSPQIILDG
-733 RRDR
+733 GKK

>member
-1 MIPVLYEAKETNFR
+1 MIPVLYEAKETKFR

-51 SVFKEEM
+51 SVFKEEL

-102 KPFVNGASVGAE
+102 KPFVSGSSIDAE
-114 SALEIWKENLVG
+114 SALEVWRDNLVG
-126 DDKFDVKSDILTL
+126 DDTFDVKSDILTL

-180 HKQMGRKAPTVLEYG
+180 HKQMGRKTPTVLEYG

-230 PDKPHVGE
+230 SGKPHIGE
-238 QEQLE
+238 HEKPE

-252 ILDGQYLDLYAQ
+252 IIDGQYLDLYAQ

-278 DKGKKEPTAEEIRK
+278 DKKEPTVEEIRK

-297 LKDNNVGAPKV
+297 LKDNNVGAPKI

-350 SEKVV
+350 TEKVV

-382 TGGVSERINALENNQ
+382 TGGVTQRIETLENNQ
-397 KVIVN
+397 KVITN
-402 NQKQFELN
+402 NQQQFELN
-410 LPKYLLDING
+410 LPKYLNDLNG
-420 NKVWYEKP
+420 TKIWYEKP
-428 DDNIEHKIGD
+428 DDNVEHKIGD
-438 YWFEKNG
+438 FWFEKNG
-445 KYQRTWI
+445 KYQRTWV

-458 VKVLDTED
+458 VKIIDTED

-475 AAIAELEKAKK
+475 EAMAEIEKLKQHQQQIDK
-486 AQEEINQRTDKELE
+486 RNQRELE
-500 EFRETLKNLALPEEA
+500 EFRDTLKNLALPEEA

-521 AIKVDDIPSIKQSFD
+521 AIK
-536 DLKNKINETVDDI
+536 VDDI

-590 VGDPNRTKTYDE
+590 VGDP
-602 DFIEVEANDGG
+602 
-613 FKRGETY
+613 
-620 TISFSQTCE
+620 
-629 LLKKVAITL
+629 
-638 TQANNKGIKLTLT
+638 
-651 PTKAKMDAQTFEV
+651 
-664 TKDKQSIEV
+664 
-673 YPLSYSATLS
+673 
-683 GDWYKSKQVDL
+683 
-694 NASEAQNLALEM
+694 
-706 SYKEVADAKGATI
+706 
-719 IAKQSDKPKIILDG
+719 
-733 RRDR
+733 

>member
-1 MIPVLYEAKETNFR
+1 MIPVLYEAKETKFR

-28 RVTRE
+28 KATRE

-44 PLDGVFA
+44 PLDGAFA
-51 SVFKEEM
+51 HLFKEEM

-83 DHIEIFA
+83 EHIEIFA

-102 KPFVNGASVGAE
+102 KPFVSGSSIDAE
-114 SALEIWKENLVG
+114 SALEVWRDNLVG
-126 DDKFDVKSDILTL
+126 DDTFDVKSDILTL

-180 HKQMGRKAPTVLEYG
+180 HKQMGRKTPTVLEYG

-230 PDKPHVGE
+230 SGKPHIGE
-238 QEQLE
+238 HEKPE

-252 ILDGQYLDLYAQ
+252 IIDGQYLDLYAQ

-278 DKGKKEPTAEEIRK
+278 DKKEPTVEEIRK

-297 LKDNNVGAPKV
+297 LKDNNVGAPKI

-350 SEKVV
+350 TEKVV

-382 TGGVSERINALENNQ
+382 TGGVTQRIETLENNQ
-397 KVIVN
+397 KVITN
-402 NQKQFELN
+402 NQQQFELN
-410 LPKYLLDING
+410 LPKYLNDLNG
-420 NKVWYEKP
+420 TKIWYEKP
-428 DDNIEHKIGD
+428 DDNVEHKIGD
-438 YWFEKNG
+438 FWFEKNG
-445 KYQRTWI
+445 KYQRTWV

-458 VKVLDTED
+458 VKIIDTED

-475 AAIAELEKAKK
+475 EAMAEIEKLKQHQQQIDK
-486 AQEEINQRTDKELE
+486 RNQRELE
-500 EFRETLKNLALPEEA
+500 EFRDTLKNLALPEEA

-521 AIKVDDIPSIKQSFD
+521 AIK
-536 DLKNKINETVDDI
+536 VDDI

-590 VGDPNRTKTYDE
+590 VGDPNRTKTYDQ
-602 DFIEVEANDGG
+602 DYIELEANDGG
-613 FKRGETY
+613 FRRGETY

-629 LLKKVAITL
+629 
-638 TQANNKGIKLTLT
+638 
-651 PTKAKMDAQTFEV
+651 
-664 TKDKQSIEV
+664 
-673 YPLSYSATLS
+673 
-683 GDWYKSKQVDL
+683 
-694 NASEAQNLALEM
+694 
-706 SYKEVADAKGATI
+706 
-719 IAKQSDKPKIILDG
+719 
-733 RRDR
+733 

>member
-1 MIPVLYEAKETNFR
+1 MIPVLYESKETKFR

-28 RVTRE
+28 KATRE

-114 SALEIWKENLVG
+114 SALEIWKKNLVG
-126 DDKFDVKSDILTL
+126 DDTFDVKSDILTL
-139 GSFNWEVDKIG
+139 GSFSWEADKIG
-150 NARGA
+150 NARVA

-230 PDKPHVGE
+230 SGKPHVGE
-238 QEQLE
+238 HEQPE

-252 ILDGQYLDLYAQ
+252 ILDGQYLELYAQ

-278 DKGKKEPTAEEIRK
+278 DKGKKEPTEEELRK

-297 LKDNNVGAPKV
+297 LKDNNVGSPKV

-397 KVIVN
+397 KVITN

-410 LPKYLLDING
+410 LPKYLNDING
-420 NKVWYEKP
+420 KRVWYEKP

-452 WDGNQW
+452 WDGHQW

-475 AAIAELEKAKK
+475 EAMAEIEKAKK
-486 AQEEINQRTDKELE
+486 AQEEINQRTDKELD

-521 AIKVDDIPSIKQSFD
+521 TIKVDDIPSLKQ
-536 DLKNKINETVDDI
+536 N
-549 PSIKQSF
+549 F

-590 VGDPNRTKTYDE
+590 VGDPNRVKKIDE
-602 DFIEVEANDGG
+602 DYIEVEANDGG

-629 LLKKVAITL
+629 LLKKVAVTL
-638 TQANNKGIKLTLT
+638 TQANNKGVKLVLT
-651 PTKAKMDAQTFEV
+651 PTKAKMEPETFTLIKDTEV
-664 TKDKQSIEV
+664 INV

-683 GDWYKSKQVDL
+683 GTWYKSKQIDL
-694 NASEAQNLALEM
+694 NAADVQNLTLEM
-706 SYKEVADAKGATI
+706 AYKEVVDGNNADLVLDWAENPDI
-719 IAKQSDKPKIILDG
+719 IFDG
-733 RRDR
+733 NGGI